1 MSNHSVQLPWGD
13 TPQTL
18 NLPEN
23 WHIAGILE
31 PAALDGV
38 ADPFAEVTESLQFPT
53 GSVRLSEM
61 VKPGM
66 KIVLVI
72 DDGSRPTPVQK
83 LLPAVFAELQ
93 KGGAKLS
100 QVTVVPAY
108 GVHRPMDD
116 AEVAARMGG
125 EWFEQVRW
133 ESHDCDDLE
142 KLSLLGTTSRG
153 TPVYINKTVASADL
167 IVTVGCIEP
176 HIIASFG
183 GGYKNIIPGV
193 AGRATIAHNHAL
205 NCTPNTFN
213 MVGQPI
219 EKNSMRLDLEEGAA
233 MMNKP
238 VFIVNAVLNS
248 RLEVVK
254 IVCGDPIQ
262 AHRAGAQI
270 SAKIYGV
277 QVPRMADIVITAS
290 HPMDQDLRQGVKAL
304 ANTIRAMKPG
314 GMMIT
319 TVRAT
324 EGVGVFG
331 LAEKKLP
338 ISKKMLNLLAPLILP
353 LVPKLKLSGVSEE
366 DKFFLYFAI
375 QAMRRGRLL
384 FYGPTIP
391 VEKQANLI
399 FVDFVPSVEPAIAEA
414 RKRFPNQAEVLVFP
428 HGGMTYPILP
438 EE

>member
-1 MSNHSVQLPWGD
+1 MSNYSVQLPWGD

-18 NLPEN
+18 NLPAD

-38 ADPFAEVTESLQFPT
+38 ADPFAEVTESLQSPT
-53 GSVRLSEM
+53 GSIRLSEM

-93 KGGAKLS
+93 KGGAELG

-116 AEVAARMGG
+116 AEVAARMGK
-125 EWFEQVRW
+125 EWFNQVRW
-133 ESHDCDDLE
+133 ESHDCDDPE

-153 TPVYINKTVASADL
+153 TLVYINKTVASADL
-167 IVTVGCIEP
+167 IVSVGCIEP

-193 AGRATIAHNHAL
+193 AGRAAIAHNHAL

-254 IVCGDPIQ
+254 IVCGNPIQ

-314 GMMIT
+314 GVMIT

-353 LVPKLKLSGVSEE
+353 LVPKLKLAGVSEE

-391 VEKQANLI
+391 IEKQANLI
-399 FVDFVPSVEPAIAEA
+399 FVDFVPSVEQAIAEA
-414 RKRFPNQAEVLVFP
+414 RKRFPHHAEVLVFS